1 MLVVK
6 SIAYQQPGGGGG
18 TQGKLGWRCAAEAFK
33 PWLCMRQKLPISL
46 PKGTYFM
53 TLIRLVLHTLF
64 SSFKLTSFGT
74 TKVDRSSPT
83 FTFLLPTQK
92 DTLFK
97 ILNSEIVD
105 PENHTGPVQLHIPG
119 TRLGQ
124 IKECPSLYY
133 ALCFFEWSW
142 IIWNKPSSVLCVPA
156 TTLSGRFMTLF
167 FRNSSGASNDTTTSV
182 TIKIS
187 DVSLDLNWL
196 VKAVI
201 WRFPWFYMTLLHDC
215 LKKLVALLSQFKSSV
230 TCL

>member
-1 MLVVK
+1 
-6 SIAYQQPGGGGG
+6 
-18 TQGKLGWRCAAEAFK
+18 
-33 PWLCMRQKLPISL
+33 MRQKLPISL

-119 TRLGQ
+119 TRLGP
-124 IKECPSLYY
+124 IKECPSSLGIHKPLKRICFHNCH
-133 ALCFFEWSW
+133 ALA
-142 IIWNKPSSVLCVPA
+142 IILVL
-156 TTLSGRFMTLF
+156 RFMF
-167 FRNSSGASNDTTTSV
+167 F
-182 TIKIS
+182 
-187 DVSLDLNWL
+187 
-196 VKAVI
+196 
-201 WRFPWFYMTLLHDC
+201 
-215 LKKLVALLSQFKSSV
+215 
-230 TCL
+230 